1 MQLQELY
8 KAFNEFN
15 NFEAIDLKIQ
25 FALDDVNDIFEYL
38 DPKDPIKELICHNF
52 VNFSDLLLLGK
63 ADVFS
68 WYFSSFGKNK
78 LRLTL
83 MP

>member
-38 DPKDPIKELICHNF
+38 DPKDPIKERIC
-52 VNFSDLLLLGK
+52 
-63 ADVFS
+63 
-68 WYFSSFGKNK
+68 
-78 LRLTL
+78 
-83 MP
+83 

>member
-52 VNFSDLLLLGK
+52 VNF
-63 ADVFS
+63 
-68 WYFSSFGKNK
+68 
-78 LRLTL
+78 
-83 MP
+83 

>member
-25 FALDDVNDIFEYL
+25 FALDCNKSIICT
-38 DPKDPIKELICHNF
+38 PKNH
-52 VNFSDLLLLGK
+52 
-63 ADVFS
+63 
-68 WYFSSFGKNK
+68 
-78 LRLTL
+78 
-83 MP
+83 